1 MANMRPG
8 RFGRNEAVIKVV
20 QKGDK
25 YPAGYVTI
33 GSKLYKVTCSQGQKE
48 DRNGNPI
55 RYWVNLQERP
65 RQGSMG
71 RGRY

>member
-1 MANMRPG
+1 MRPG

-20 QKGDK
+20 ERGDK
-25 YPAGYVTI
+25 YPAGYVNI
-33 GSKLYKVTCSQGQKE
+33 GSKTYKVTCSLGQK
-48 DRNGNPI
+48 DDKNGNPI
-55 RYWVNLQERP
+55 RYWVNLQEMP